1 MNTYNILVDGKNII
15 TEITSDK
22 LEGTL
27 KIVRGLVW
35 TSGGSDINIQV
46 IENNLKE
53 NQYWCRIDTS

>member
-27 KIVRGLVW
+27 NIVRGLVW

-53 NQYWCRIDTS
+53 NQY